1 MRALIL
7 LPALSLLGTAANA
20 EFHIVVRTTD
30 AVENRIYRDCGE
42 RGRELQEPVDVFIDR
57 KPGSASWHPVGGVAP
72 YRVVRERSEANGYVC
87 FTVVDAEGNQAEGCG
102 MIGTRKVESTIPC
115 NDKWP
120 GPMPLKQDSIAPDKN
135 AEEEIRTPPVPPTT
149 KPYVP
154 MDSRPTTTTVRPQ
167 TREREVGGGTSN
179 PGTRTATP
187 REGPSRTTHSNSGG
201 TVKPSPAPVQKY

>member
-30 AVENRIYRDCGE
+30 AVENRIYRDCQ
-42 RGRELQEPVDVFIDR
+42 RSDQDIQEPMDVFIDR

-102 MIGTRKVESTIPC
+102 VIGMRKVESTIPC

-120 GPMPLKQDSIAPDKN
+120 GSMPLKQDSIAPDKN
-135 AEEEIRTPPVPPTT
+135 AAGTSTPPVPPTT
-149 KPYVP
+149 KPYRP
-154 MDSRPTTTTVRPQ
+154 MDSRPTTRVGPQ
-167 TREREVGGGTSN
+167 VRERDSGGGTSN
-179 PGTRTATP
+179 PGPRTATP
-187 REGPSRTTHSNSGG
+187 REGPSRTEPSNGGG
-201 TVKPSPAPVQKY
+201 TVRPSPSPVQRY